1 MYAMGWT
8 QHTTGTQNIR
18 TMAIIQ
24 LLLGNMGVAGGG
36 VNALRGE
43 SNVQGSTDHCLLWH
57 IWPGYLK
64 THGHPTPPWRPTIKN
79 GHQPARIPCP
89 PTGGRTTP
97 NTASSMLK
105 SFFGEQANAGN
116 EFGYQW
122 LPKVDDG
129 AVYSWFD
136 LFDAMYKEKLKGFF
150 AWGQNPACSGANS
163 NKTREALGKL
173 DWMVN
178 VNLFDNETGSFWHGP
193 GMDPASIKTEVFML
207 PACVSVEKEG
217 SITNSGRWMQWRYQ
231 GPKPLGN
238 SLPDG
243 DIILALGEKIK
254 ALYKDGGVFPEPI
267 LNLKWD
273 YETDGAYDPH
283 KVAKEINGYFVKDV
297 TIKGKTFKK
306 GTLVPSF
313 AFLQAD
319 GSTSSGNWLYCNSY
333 TEKGNMAARRGQ
345 KDAANNIG
353 LFPEFAWCW
362 PVNRRII
369 YNRAS
374 VDAKG
379 IPWDRKDWVVY
390 FKGEEKDG
398 QVRLAQMDGG
408 CARRRLVPDAES
420 GRIMAGRRQVPLYH
434 AQARPCPDLRAG
446 PGGRPFSRALR
457 TPGVPGGKKLS

>member
-1 MYAMGWT
+1 
-8 QHTTGTQNIR
+8 
-18 TMAIIQ
+18 
-24 LLLGNMGVAGGG
+24 
-36 VNALRGE
+36 
-43 SNVQGSTDHCLLWH
+43 
-57 IWPGYLK
+57 
-64 THGHPTPPWRPTIKN
+64 
-79 GHQPARIPCP
+79 
-89 PTGGRTTP
+89 
-97 NTASSMLK
+97 
-105 SFFGEQANAGN
+105 
-116 EFGYQW
+116 
-122 LPKVDDG
+122 
-129 AVYSWFD
+129 
-136 LFDAMYKEKLKGFF
+136 MYKEKLKGFF
-150 AWGQNPACSGANS
+150 AWGQNPACSGANA
-163 NKTREALGKL
+163 NKTREAIGKL

-178 VNLFDNETGSFWHGP
+178 VNLFDNETGSFWNGP

-398 QVRLAQMDGG
+398 KYVSKKWMGDVPDGG
-408 CARRRLVPDAES
+408 WYPMQNPDGSWRDDAKYPF
-420 GRIMAGRRQVPLYH
+420 IMRKHGH
-434 AQARPCPDLRAG
+434 AQIFG
-446 PGGRPFSRALR
+446 PGRADGPFPEHYEPLECPVEKTILTRR
-457 TPGVPGGKKLS
+457 

>member
-1 MYAMGWT
+1 
-8 QHTTGTQNIR
+8 
-18 TMAIIQ
+18 
-24 LLLGNMGVAGGG
+24 
-36 VNALRGE
+36 
-43 SNVQGSTDHCLLWH
+43 
-57 IWPGYLK
+57 
-64 THGHPTPPWRPTIKN
+64 
-79 GHQPARIPCP
+79 
-89 PTGGRTTP
+89 
-97 NTASSMLK
+97 
-105 SFFGEQANAGN
+105 
-116 EFGYQW
+116 
-122 LPKVDDG
+122 
-129 AVYSWFD
+129 
-136 LFDAMYKEKLKGFF
+136 
-150 AWGQNPACSGANS
+150 
-163 NKTREALGKL
+163 
-173 DWMVN
+173 MVN
-178 VNLFDNETGSFWHGP
+178 VNLFDNETGSFWNGP

-353 LFPEFAWCW
+353 LYP
-362 PVNRRII
+362 RI
-369 YNRAS
+369 RLVLA
-374 VDAKG
+374 
-379 IPWDRKDWVVY
+379 
-390 FKGEEKDG
+390 GEPPHHLQPG
-398 QVRLAQMDGG
+398 LGG
-408 CARRRLVPDAES
+408 CQRDTLGPQRL
-420 GRIMAGRRQVPLYH
+420 
-434 AQARPCPDLRAG
+434 
-446 PGGRPFSRALR
+446 GGLLQ
-457 TPGVPGGKKLS
+457 G

>member
-1 MYAMGWT
+1 
-8 QHTTGTQNIR
+8 
-18 TMAIIQ
+18 
-24 LLLGNMGVAGGG
+24 
-36 VNALRGE
+36 
-43 SNVQGSTDHCLLWH
+43 
-57 IWPGYLK
+57 
-64 THGHPTPPWRPTIKN
+64 
-79 GHQPARIPCP
+79 
-89 PTGGRTTP
+89 
-97 NTASSMLK
+97 
-105 SFFGEQANAGN
+105 
-116 EFGYQW
+116 
-122 LPKVDDG
+122 
-129 AVYSWFD
+129 
-136 LFDAMYKEKLKGFF
+136 
-150 AWGQNPACSGANS
+150 
-163 NKTREALGKL
+163 
-173 DWMVN
+173 
-178 VNLFDNETGSFWHGP
+178 
-193 GMDPASIKTEVFML
+193 
-207 PACVSVEKEG
+207 
-217 SITNSGRWMQWRYQ
+217 
-231 GPKPLGN
+231 
-238 SLPDG
+238 
-243 DIILALGEKIK
+243 LGEKIK

-398 QVRLAQMDGG
+398 QVRLAKMDGG

-446 PGGRPFSRALR
+446 PGGWPFSRALR

>member
-1 MYAMGWT
+1 
-8 QHTTGTQNIR
+8 
-18 TMAIIQ
+18 
-24 LLLGNMGVAGGG
+24 
-36 VNALRGE
+36 
-43 SNVQGSTDHCLLWH
+43 
-57 IWPGYLK
+57 
-64 THGHPTPPWRPTIKN
+64 
-79 GHQPARIPCP
+79 
-89 PTGGRTTP
+89 
-97 NTASSMLK
+97 
-105 SFFGEQANAGN
+105 
-116 EFGYQW
+116 
-122 LPKVDDG
+122 
-129 AVYSWFD
+129 
-136 LFDAMYKEKLKGFF
+136 
-150 AWGQNPACSGANS
+150 
-163 NKTREALGKL
+163 
-173 DWMVN
+173 
-178 VNLFDNETGSFWHGP
+178 
-193 GMDPASIKTEVFML
+193 
-207 PACVSVEKEG
+207 
-217 SITNSGRWMQWRYQ
+217 
-231 GPKPLGN
+231 LGN

-398 QVRLAQMDGG
+398 KYVSRKWMGDVPDGG
-408 CARRRLVPDAES
+408 WYPMQNPDGSWRDDAKYPFIMRKHGHAQIFGPGRADGPFPEHYEPLECPVEKNYLNPQMTNPTAAVYSAPRPMPMPPAIRDFPMWVPPTGSAS
-420 GRIMAGRRQVPLYH
+420 TGRR
-434 AQARPCPDLRAG
+434 G
-446 PGGRPFSRALR
+446 
-457 TPGVPGGKKLS
+457 

>member
-1 MYAMGWT
+1 
-8 QHTTGTQNIR
+8 
-18 TMAIIQ
+18 
-24 LLLGNMGVAGGG
+24 
-36 VNALRGE
+36 
-43 SNVQGSTDHCLLWH
+43 
-57 IWPGYLK
+57 
-64 THGHPTPPWRPTIKN
+64 
-79 GHQPARIPCP
+79 
-89 PTGGRTTP
+89 
-97 NTASSMLK
+97 
-105 SFFGEQANAGN
+105 
-116 EFGYQW
+116 
-122 LPKVDDG
+122 
-129 AVYSWFD
+129 
-136 LFDAMYKEKLKGFF
+136 
-150 AWGQNPACSGANS
+150 
-163 NKTREALGKL
+163 
-173 DWMVN
+173 MVN

-231 GPKPLGN
+231 GPKPWATACRTAT
-238 SLPDG
+238 SSWHWERRSKRYTRM
-243 DIILALGEKIK
+243 A
-254 ALYKDGGVFPEPI
+254 AFFPTPI

-273 YETDGAYDPH
+273 YAETDGAYDPH

-345 KDAANNIG
+345 KDAPNNIG

-390 FKGEEKDG
+390 FKGEEER
-398 QVRLAQMDGG
+398 QVR
-408 CARRRLVPDAES
+408 V
-420 GRIMAGRRQVPLYH
+420 
-434 AQARPCPDLRAG
+434 
-446 PGGRPFSRALR
+446 
-457 TPGVPGGKKLS
+457 